1 MVQHVDTPQS
11 PVPLPIHSF
20 LHRNKIEDQANHSQF
35 RCPLDVIIILIW
47 RRTKLQ
53 RMQPLPAKKA
63 ERIKVLTIQ
72 RQSQIHIQVH
82 PQTEM
87 LLRNEESKAVLVQQ
101 LNHQRLVL

>member
-1 MVQHVDTPQS
+1 
-11 PVPLPIHSF
+11 
-20 LHRNKIEDQANHSQF
+20 
-35 RCPLDVIIILIW
+35 
-47 RRTKLQ
+47 
-53 RMQPLPAKKA
+53 MQPLPAKKA